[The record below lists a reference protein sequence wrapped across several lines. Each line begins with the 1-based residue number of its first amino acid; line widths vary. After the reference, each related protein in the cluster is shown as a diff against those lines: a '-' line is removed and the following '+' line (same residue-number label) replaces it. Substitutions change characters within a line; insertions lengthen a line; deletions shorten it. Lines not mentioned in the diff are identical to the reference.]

1 MGWQLKKTIIILVLA
16 WLVLAV
22 LGEFS
27 TGVMGGGSLLG
38 ILLVLGIVWIFK
50 SFFDTRFKALE
61 ARVAELE
68 AQLLSGARSGTVAPV
83 QGEAGAR
90 SPMAIVPGEISAQ
103 TGPIPEPESGAP
115 AMARVDAPASPAVA
129 AAAQAMAASRAAI
142 TIAEVPQAME
152 IPATADATVSE
163 RSAFSGRRDDGADPS
178 RASVTIK
185 PPGIFEHVRNW
196 FFGGNTVARFGL
208 LVLFFGLSFLAKYA
222 VDNDMFPIEARLAVI
237 GIIAFG
243 LLGFGWRLRE
253 SRTAYAVLLQGG
265 AVAVLYLE
273 IFAGFKFYHLIPAP
287 AAFGLMMLVCALA
300 TFLALR
306 QNALSLAVAATLGG
320 FMTPILASTGS
331 GNHVALFS
339 IYAVLNLS
347 IFYIARLKTW
357 RILYLIGF
365 VMTFGISLI
374 WMMDRY
380 HPDKFSSTIG
390 FMVLFIALYSMIP
403 VFEARRAPPRLKHYV
418 DGTLVFGTPTVGF
431 GILHRLLSPFEYG
444 IAFAALGLGA
454 WYVALAAFGLKKQI
468 AAAQAQEPD
477 SITVQG
483 LRSALVSYVALGVG
497 FASLAI
503 PLALNPQLAGL
514 AWAFEGVAL
523 VWLGTRSDQ
532 LLTRFSGVALQ
543 VLGLAIFMSKGSV
556 GMDARPFLNTYWMG
570 ATLLAVSG
578 YFSGWLYKRWK
589 GPQHPDEPRNALAS
603 SWLQVEPFLATLF
616 PVVAAILVLGSNVDE
631 VMRTLPE
638 SWNRYA
644 PMLALLSLLAGL
656 HALAGSRLHWNVL
669 KRIALVLLPAQVMMS
684 LYQWTG
690 LHGSF
695 EQWRWLIWPLSFFVM
710 LWILHQQRQ
719 AESDGDEARAGQP
732 DAGRVSPQW
741 AGFQVAAY
749 TVHAWVGISLL
760 AQGAQWLGSRFA
772 ADPAWGVAALGVVL
786 SGSLLGLAR
795 IDWRA
800 RLSRTWQSLAMS
812 SPVPMGVAF
821 ALGLWFVYACVSD
834 DGGLSIKPFLP
845 LLNPIDLSASF
856 ALLSLLA
863 FSRSAAFTASAPGKW
878 HVSPRQVAIVLAAA
892 GFLLLNTLLMR
903 ALSHYLDLPYRLS
916 ALLDSSTAQAS
927 FSLLWAVTSTI
938 VMYLSSKR
946 GWRAAWVV
954 GAGLLAL
961 VVLKLFL
968 VDLSALSAL
977 TRIVSFV
984 GVGLLMLLIGYL
996 SPLPP
1001 AQAGAPGN
1009 TDGEQA

>member
-1 MGWQLKKTIIILVLA
+1 MKKAIFILVLA

-22 LGEFS
+22 VGEFS
-27 TGVMGGGSLLG
+27 SGMVGGGGILS
-38 ILLVLGIVWIFK
+38 ILLVLGIAWIFK
-50 SFFDTRFKALE
+50 NASDTRFKALE

-68 AQLLSGARSGTVAPV
+68 GQLQGNAFRSGSGQVSSPAAPMSTGV
-83 QGEAGAR
+83 QAQEQ
-90 SPMAIVPGEISAQ
+90 VPGLASTGMASAL
-103 TGPIPEPESGAP
+103 
-115 AMARVDAPASPAVA
+115 MA
-129 AAAQAMAASRAAI
+129 AAA
-142 TIAEVPQAME
+142 AEAKATMGSAPDTAVATPAVKDQTTEDEDSPWVRGPETVAVKA
-152 IPATADATVSE
+152 ATAE
-163 RSAFSGRRDDGADPS
+163 RSSVEIQTPDFFRKVRD
-178 RASVTIK
+178 
-185 PPGIFEHVRNW
+185 W

-222 VDNDMFPIEARLAVI
+222 VDNAMFPIEARLAVI
-237 GIIAFG
+237 GVIAFA
-243 LLGFGWRLRE
+243 LLGFGWRLRD
-253 SRTAYAVLLQGG
+253 SRTAYALLLQGG

-300 TFLALR
+300 TFLSLR
-306 QNALSLAVAATLGG
+306 QNALSLAVVATLGG

-365 VMTFGISLI
+365 VLTFGISLL
-374 WMMDRY
+374 WMVERY
-380 HPDKFSSTIG
+380 HHELLASTIG

-403 VFEARRAPPRLKHYV
+403 VFEARRAPPQLKHYV

-431 GILHRLLSPFEYG
+431 GILYRLLSPFEYG
-444 IAFAALGLGA
+444 IAFASLGLGI
-454 WYVALAAFGLKKQI
+454 WYVALAALGLKKQI
-468 AAAQAQEPD
+468 AAAQATVQAGEPD
-477 SITVQG
+477 SISVQG

-503 PLALNPQLAGL
+503 PLALNPQLAGI
-514 AWAFEGVAL
+514 AWAFEGAAL

-556 GMDARPFLNTYWMG
+556 SIDTPLFLNTYWMG
-570 ATLLAVSG
+570 ATLLAISG
-578 YFSGWLYKRWK
+578 YFSGWLYKRWS
-589 GPQHPDEPRNALAS
+589 GPQHPEQPRNALAS
-603 SWLQVEPFLATLF
+603 SWLQVEPFLSAIF
-616 PVVAAILVLGSNVDE
+616 PVVAAMLVLGSNVDE
-631 VMRTLPE
+631 VLRALPE
-638 SWNRYA
+638 TWNRYG
-644 PMLALLSLLAGL
+644 PMLALLTLLAGL
-656 HALAGSRLHWNVL
+656 HAFAGSKLRWAALL
-669 KRIALVLLPAQVMMS
+669 RIALVLLPAQVMMS
-684 LYQWTG
+684 LYQWVD

-695 EQWRWLIWPLSFFVM
+695 MQWRWLLWPVSFMVM
-710 LWILHQQRQ
+710 LWVLRQQDHIG
-719 AESDGDEARAGQP
+719 SDGRNVADSK
-732 DAGRVSPQW
+732 VNPQW
-741 AGFQVAAY
+741 AGFWISAY
-749 TVHAWVGISLL
+749 TVHAWLGVSLL
-760 AQGAQWLGSRFA
+760 GQGAQWLGTRYA
-772 ADPAWGVAALGVVL
+772 ADRAWGVAALGVVL
-786 SGSLLGLAR
+786 AGSLLLLAR
-795 IDWRA
+795 TDWRN

-812 SPVPMGVAF
+812 SPVPMGVAA
-821 ALGLWFVYACVSD
+821 ALALWFVYACVSD
-834 DGGLSIKPFLP
+834 DGGLSIRPFVP

-863 FSRSAAFTASAPGKW
+863 FSRSPAFTASAPGFGNKTMW
-878 HVSPRQVAIVLAAA
+878 TISPRQVAIVLAAA

-916 ALLDSSTAQAS
+916 ALLDSSTAQAA
-927 FSLLWAVTSTI
+927 FSLLWAVTSTV

-946 GWRAAWVV
+946 GWRPAWVV
-954 GAGLLAL
+954 GAGLLGL

-1001 AQAGAPGN
+1001 AANVVPG
-1009 TDGEQA
+1009 EKA